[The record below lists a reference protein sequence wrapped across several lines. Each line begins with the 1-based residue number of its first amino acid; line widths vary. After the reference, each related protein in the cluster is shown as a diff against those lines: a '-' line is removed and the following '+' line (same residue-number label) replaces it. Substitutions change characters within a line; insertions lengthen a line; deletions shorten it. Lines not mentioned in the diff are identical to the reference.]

1 MIPVI
6 IPDLGEEI
14 IKVQLVGWLVA
25 EGQQLSEGEDI
36 AEVVTDKAVFNI
48 ASPAAGVFLRKHY
61 EAGAEIDVG
70 TMIAEIG

>member
-1 MIPVI
+1 MVPVVV
-6 IPDLGEEI
+6 PDLGEEI
-14 IKVQLVGWLVA
+14 TNVQLVAWLVV
-25 EGQQLSEGEDI
+25 EGQQLSEGEDV

-61 EAGAEIDVG
+61 EPGAEVDVG